1 MRNGR
6 GEKYTNTLTEMYLIL
21 INKFLPLLALQIIS
35 YSAACWLSLQDKL
48 EDLSGGRDL
57 CEAFL

>member
-6 GEKYTNTLTEMYLIL
+6 GKKYTNTLTEMYLIL

-35 YSAACWLSLQDKL
+35 YSAAC
-48 EDLSGGRDL
+48 
-57 CEAFL
+57 